1 MLGHSQKS
9 LYVAVGASDSV
20 GVGARR
26 RRREAWPAVLHRDA
40 VPAMRFINLAASG
53 ATVADALRR
62 QMGRAVA
69 LRPSL
74 VTVWL
79 AVNDL
84 AAGVAVGDY
93 EHRLGELVQ
102 RLGGGGSTRVLVAN
116 IPYLDRLPVYLPWRH
131 VIPPEMLNA
140 AVDAYND
147 AIEGVTRREEAGL
160 VDLHAVARAARE
172 AGTEAALISGD
183 GFHPSSAGHRVI
195 AQAFAA
201 ALGVE
206 MAEWVASPEAS

>member
-26 RRREAWPAVLHRDA
+26 PRREAWPTVLHREA
-40 VPAMRFINLAASG
+40 LPTMRFVNLAVSG
-53 ATVADALRR
+53 ATVEDALRR
-62 QMGRAVA
+62 QTDRAVA

-84 AAGVAVGDY
+84 AAGVAVEDY
-93 EHRLGELVQ
+93 EHRLGQVVH
-102 RLGGGGSTRVLVAN
+102 RLRGGGSTRVLVAN
-116 IPYLDRLPVYLPWRH
+116 IPYLDRLPVYLQWRDLL
-131 VIPPEMLNA
+131 PPEMLNA

-147 AIEGVTRREEAGL
+147 AIGSVTRREGADL
-160 VDLHAVARAARE
+160 VDLHAVALAARE
-172 AGTEAALISGD
+172 AGTEPGLISGD
-183 GFHPSSAGHRVI
+183 GFHPSSAGHRAI

-201 ALGVE
+201 ALGE
-206 MAEWVASPEAS
+206 RAENVG